1 MQLLHPVA
9 TFIAK
14 SKLLVLPVYPA
25 AWPQAK
31 RHPLVQR
38 FFQLCRY
45 CTSLYLVQKA
55 AFRYQQMERGAVAAT
70 DRLGRAVGRL
80 GLGPRFQVLCAPLG
94 EAAARLAG
102 LSRDILL
109 RLLGALAAAPVIGAI
124 VSRYMEHYGSA
135 PKQETRPSE
144 HFRELFERWS
154 IKFSAEYYEERDRQ
168 EAAKHERL
176 APSPRP

>member
-1 MQLLHPVA
+1 
-9 TFIAK
+9 
-14 SKLLVLPVYPA
+14 
-25 AWPQAK
+25 
-31 RHPLVQR
+31 
-38 FFQLCRY
+38 FQLCRY
-45 CTSLYLVQKA
+45 CTSRYLVQKA
-55 AFRYQQMERGAVAAT
+55 AFRYQQMERGAVTAT

-80 GLGPRFQVLCAPLG
+80 GLGARFQVLWAPLG

-109 RLLGALAAAPVIGAI
+109 RLLAALAAAPVIGAV